1 MATINARCPAAAEIV
16 NYAWNDIYFFVQD
29 EWRVRPSLTLNL
41 GLRYE
46 LPGNW
51 INSLRGAEPAA
62 SWTPPAATSASRS
75 PRCPSATPTTSS
87 PGWASTGTRA
97 RARTA
102 SPGFLTGGDRLV
114 VRGGYARTHDYAF
127 LNIALN
133 IASSFPQVAASPIP
147 RR

>member
-1 MATINARCPAAAEIV
+1 M
-16 NYAWNDIYFFVQD
+16 YFFVQD

-51 INSLRGAEPAA
+51 IDSLLRAEPAIVA
-62 SWTPPAATSASRS
+62 EAGGDERYALS
-75 PRCPSATPTTSS
+75 PGPSATRTTSS
-87 PGWASTGTRA
+87 PGSASTGRRTRA
-97 RARTA
+97 RNGFL
-102 SPGFLTGGDRLV
+102 GFLTGGDKLV

-133 IASSFPQVAASPIP
+133 IASRSRTW